1 MEPPAPVNGTLF
13 YMKWIR
19 RGIYPLFLTLCLGLG
34 IALHFLSKIIGSFQ
48 DPGTSITDVF
58 NSIKNPRSLFAKQD
72 RLTILLVGQD
82 YNHTNKGYT
91 YSKASRADTVM
102 IMSVDLANASLR
114 ACSIPR
120 DTLVVAPDRKT
131 GKINATFSR
140 GGIDLL
146 KRTLQERFD
155 ITIDH
160 HIIIKPDAVR
170 EIVDSVGGIEVE
182 AIDEM
187 NYDDNWGGLHIHLP
201 AGKQV
206 VDGKGAEGFVRFREV
221 NRTQMTSSGKIVPL
235 NNVKSSKE
243 EGDLRRTARQ
253 QQLLHGLIKS
263 ASTSSNLMQADK
275 IIGVGFEQ
283 IETDLSKVQCLAL
296 ASIMKG
302 SASQSMV
309 SSTVPGTN
317 QKRDGLY
324 YFVLDEEKA
333 KATVDWLIKGD
344 EGAMKK
350 TLRVEVFNGTKTQ
363 GAAAKAAKFLVSKGY
378 SVTVS
383 GNGPPTTVTKV
394 VYRKAAFEGI
404 AKQIQQIFGASS
416 ITKDVVNVGT
426 GPDISI
432 TVGDDLSKTIQGMS

>member
-1 MEPPAPVNGTLF
+1 
-13 YMKWIR
+13 MKWMR
-19 RGIYPLFLTLCLGLG
+19 RGVYPLFLTLCFGLG
-34 IALHFLSKIIGSFQ
+34 IALHFFSKIIGSFQ
-48 DPGTSITDVF
+48 DPGTSLSDVF

-82 YNHTNKGYT
+82 YNHNNKGYT
-91 YSKASRADTVM
+91 YSKSSRADTVM
-102 IMSVDLANASLR
+102 LMSVDLANSSLR

-120 DTLVVAPDRKT
+120 DTLVVAPDGKT

-140 GGIDLL
+140 GGINLL
-146 KRTLQERFD
+146 KETLQERFN

-160 HIIIKPDAVR
+160 HVIIKPDAVR
-170 EIVDSVGGIEVE
+170 EIVDSVGGVEVE
-182 AIDEM
+182 TIDAM

-201 AGKQV
+201 AGRQL

-221 NRTQMTSSGKIVPL
+221 NRTQMSKAGKIVPL
-235 NNVKSSKE
+235 KNVKSSKE

-253 QQLLHGLIKS
+253 QQLVHGLIKA
-263 ASTSSNLMQADK
+263 ASTSTNLMQADR

-283 IETDLSKVQCLAL
+283 IETDLTKVQCLAL

-302 SASQSMV
+302 SGSQAMA

-324 YFVLDEEKA
+324 YFILDEEKA

-363 GAAAKAAKFLVSKGY
+363 GAAAKVAKVLKAKGY
-378 SVTVS
+378 TVKVS
-383 GNGPPTTVTKV
+383 GNALPTTLTKV

-404 AKQIQQIFGASS
+404 AKQIQQIFGATS
-416 ITKDVVNVGT
+416 ITKDAVRVGT
-426 GPDISI
+426 EPDITV
-432 TVGDDLSKTIQGMS
+432 TVGDDLTKTIQGMS